1 MRLSYFLNP
10 EHPAD
15 SNLTTRLN
23 EHLEQV
29 QLARDAGFDGVFIG
43 HHLSYEGAVW
53 LPPLPTLARVI
64 KVKARKPGGKL
75 KKTAAPRTSD
85 VACSPLPAQSFAGD
99 DKHVEH
105 PGLGDFMAASPDAY
119 AARLEFATRGDLN
132 PQALRTTL
140 REQFLT
146 SSLSYEACGW
156 RARATLSSSATVATS
171 RFRIDCRSFQHDE
184 HLQSR

>member
-53 LPPLPTLARVI
+53 LPPLPTLARVV
-64 KVKARKPGGKL
+64 KVKARKPGASSKDRR
-75 KKTAAPRTSD
+75 PRASD
-85 VACSPLPAQSFAGD
+85 VACQPLPRSI
-99 DKHVEH
+99 V
-105 PGLGDFMAASPDAY
+105 
-119 AARLEFATRGDLN
+119 RG
-132 PQALRTTL
+132 
-140 REQFLT
+140 
-146 SSLSYEACGW
+146 
-156 RARATLSSSATVATS
+156 
-171 RFRIDCRSFQHDE
+171 
-184 HLQSR
+184 